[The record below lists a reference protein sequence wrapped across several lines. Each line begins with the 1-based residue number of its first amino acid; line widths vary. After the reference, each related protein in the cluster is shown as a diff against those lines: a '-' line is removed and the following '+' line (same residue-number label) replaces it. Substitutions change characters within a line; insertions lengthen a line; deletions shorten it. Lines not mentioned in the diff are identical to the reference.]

1 MDNHKEDC
9 PRAILLVDFFEL
21 LKLASD
27 KNLVRLNGNENFW
40 DCHAS
45 LGVVV
50 ASGGYPEKPELGKK
64 IEISADM
71 DINDDQ
77 LQLFHAG
84 TDLKDGVMKTSGGRV
99 LCVTVLAPNVIKAR
113 EKVYS
118 ELKKI
123 RFEGMQYRHD
133 IGKNLENKST
143 N

>member
-1 MDNHKEDC
+1 
-9 PRAILLVDFFEL
+9 
-21 LKLASD
+21 
-27 KNLVRLNGNENFW
+27 
-40 DCHAS
+40 
-45 LGVVV
+45 
-50 ASGGYPEKPELGKK
+50 
-64 IEISADM
+64 M

-118 ELKKI
+118 GLIKVH
-123 RFEGMQYRHD
+123 FERMQYRQD
-133 IGKNLENKST
+133 IGENKE